1 MKLKL
6 GRSKIAI
13 SCFAVAATAV
23 FGGRLALAQQTGNA
37 SFVPLATSINSLM
50 VALVD
55 HSAHELW
62 DAGYQE
68 TMTGRDWQIIE
79 QHAIQLV
86 AAGTLVSLGGTG
98 PADNGWAASPAWQ
111 ALSRNMTDAA
121 LAALAA
127 VQDHDQTALQAAG
140 GDLVDACESCHD
152 QFKPDS
158 PTEGI
163 LHVPHYD

>member
-1 MKLKL
+1 MKFKL
-6 GRSKIAI
+6 GRMKIAI
-13 SCFAVAATAV
+13 ACLAVVTTAA
-23 FGGRLALAQQTGNA
+23 FGWRLAVAQQTGNT
-37 SFVPLATSINSLM
+37 SFVPLATSINALM

-86 AAGTLVSLGGTG
+86 AAGTLTSLGGTG
-98 PADNGWAASPAWQ
+98 AADRGWAVSPAWQ
-111 ALSRNMTDAA
+111 TLSQDMTDAA

-127 VQDHDQTALQAAG
+127 VQDHDQMALQAAG
-140 GDLVDACESCHD
+140 SDLVDACEGCHD